1 MFSPENTEAAAPPST
16 STSTIEA
23 SAAEA
28 ATASNLQLSEQIPRE
43 RRSQEIPHGLNAR
56 SCVTCRRR
64 KVKCNKN
71 FPCSNCTRA
80 GSTCVFPAPGR
91 APRRPR
97 QGGTVVSEREA
108 ELLKRLRRL
117 EGVVEELSGQVETDA
132 VKHFPQSEP
141 SLPPKD
147 DDSGDPR
154 NGKSNVVRVVGMDEG
169 AGNRKTWLHR
179 MFRIGNGPY
188 KTAFGLEGLQSGSG
202 RLVVEEGKSHYVAS
216 PFWAHVTDEL
226 DEIRDLLQQQGFD
239 SDSDTPIAPSDA
251 VTEPNRQ
258 SFVLGYVSSDVSLK
272 GLHPLPSQIPFYWQT
287 YLENVN
293 PLVRILHTPTMNK
306 VMKQVQNNLDSLKA
320 STEAL
325 VFSIYFATITSMTG
339 EEVRK
344 NLGLGKDVLLKQYR
358 FGVEQALAKAGFLNT
373 QEIVTVQA
381 LVLFLICVRRHD
393 DTRFVWS
400 MTGLTLRIAQ
410 SLGLHRDGSRFG
422 LTPFDT
428 EMRRRLWWQLFILDV
443 RAAED
448 HGSDPS
454 ILDNRC
460 DTNYPLSINDE
471 DLDPEATEEP
481 AERSGVSDMTFCLIR
496 FEVCTLTQK
505 LTYIPQ
511 GPVPSE
517 TSMGEM
523 LSLEE
528 KEQMIRECAANL
540 EQKYLQYCDDAGP
553 LYWVTAK
560 IARLIIANMFL
571 VIYYPLTLPG
581 KPSTLSQDIRDRLFM
596 SSIEIIEYSR
606 ILESEASIKK
616 WGWLFQT
623 YIQWHA
629 IAFILGE
636 LCVRPNSSMVDRAWR
651 AISIIFTD
659 WPATEPHGKTGML
672 WKPMRKLMA
681 KAARK
686 RQENLNNANVD
697 QDNCLGMPRE
707 YTDAHPP
714 QRPDVSTSRYSGQ
727 IGNNRQLAEVE
738 PKNNDPSNTMVP
750 ANTPAL
756 YSNDVSMLPPQV
768 VGMGGFAPDQIQLQI
783 QMQQNNQ
790 SARPQTSRLGD
801 NNALLDLDMSAVEG
815 DINWE
820 GWDDLV
826 RDFQIDTDNSQPPDI
841 TRGQTLGGM
850 GLWW

>member
-1 MFSPENTEAAAPPST
+1 MFSAEYTEAAAPPFT
-16 STSTIEA
+16 STSNTEA
-23 SAAEA
+23 SAPEA
-28 ATASNLQLSEQIPRE
+28 ASPSNPQSAENSPRE
-43 RRSQEIPHGLNAR
+43 RGSQEIPHGLNAR

-64 KVKCNKN
+64 KVK
-71 FPCSNCTRA
+71 A

-97 QGGTVVSEREA
+97 QGGTIVSEREA

-117 EGVVEELSGQVETDA
+117 EGVVEELSGQAETDA
-132 VKHFPQSEP
+132 VKHFPQSEH

-147 DDSGDPR
+147 NDAGDPR
-154 NGKSNVVRVVGMDEG
+154 NGKPNVVRVVGMDEG
-169 AGNRKTWLHR
+169 AGNRKTWLQR
-179 MFRIGNGPY
+179 MFRIGSGPS
-188 KTAFGLEGLQSGSG
+188 KTAFGLEELQSGSG

-258 SFVLGYVSSDVSLK
+258 SFVMGYVSSDISLK

-287 YLENVN
+287 FLENVN
-293 PLVRILHTPTMNK
+293 PLVRILHAPTMNK
-306 VMKQVQNNLDSLKA
+306 VMKQVQNNLDSLSA

-339 EEVRK
+339 EEVRM
-344 NLGLGKDVLLKQYR
+344 NLGLSKDVLLKQYR

-428 EMRRRLWWQLFILDV
+428 EMRRRLWWQVCILDV

-481 AERSGVSDMTFCLIR
+481 AEREGVSDMTFCLIR
-496 FEVCTLTQK
+496 FEVCTLTRK

-511 GPVPSE
+511 GPVSSE

-528 KEQMIRECAANL
+528 KERVVRECAAHL
-540 EQKYLQYCDDAGP
+540 EEKYLQYCEDAGP

-581 KPSTLSQDIRDRLFM
+581 KPSTLPQDIRDRLFI

-616 WGWLFQT
+616 WGWLFHT

-636 LCVRPNSSMVDRAWR
+636 LCVRPNSSIVDRAWR

-659 WPATEPHGKTGML
+659 WPGTEPHGKTGML
-672 WKPMRKLMA
+672 WKPMRKLLA

-686 RQENLNNANVD
+686 RQENLNEGNNDQAN
-697 QDNCLGMPRE
+697 NCLGMPGE
-707 YTDAHPP
+707 YIDTHPP
-714 QRPDVSTSRYSGQ
+714 QRPDVSTSCYSGQ
-727 IGNNRQLAEVE
+727 TGNDRQLAEVG
-738 PKNNDPSNTMVP
+738 PSNNGPSNIMVP
-750 ANTPAL
+750 AETPAL
-756 YSNDVSMLPPQV
+756 YSDDVSMLPPQV
-768 VGMGGFAPDQIQLQI
+768 VGMGGFTPDQVQLQM
-783 QMQQNNQ
+783 QMQQNIQ
-790 SARPQTSRLGD
+790 AAQPQTSRPGD
-801 NNALLDLDMSAVEG
+801 DHALLDLDMSAVEG

-841 TRGQTLGGM
+841 TRGQNLGGM